1 MLCFV
6 EILLQI
12 IFSSFS
18 AFCFPRRAPFNKA
31 ISEQKTVLTEKL
43 MLTDSFSDKV
53 AYEKDIGKV
62 MEKSCQS
69 IQNISKRYFVKM

>member
-1 MLCFV
+1 M
-6 EILLQI
+6 
-12 IFSSFS
+12 
-18 AFCFPRRAPFNKA
+18 
-31 ISEQKTVLTEKL
+31 VLTEKL

-62 MEKSCQS
+62 MEKSHQS